1 MRHAGSDG
9 EQSNAVR
16 AATTGPWWMRAWR
29 FLKSRFAKQLAMATV
44 VIGAIAATGHL
55 IGGMIGWW
63 HAYEITFS
71 GRGHTTPASAPSPAR
86 AAAAPLSIA
95 VLPFAKAGTGE
106 SGPLVENL
114 TNDVAVELSRV
125 PGSSVIGREAAA
137 RYGGREVDPREVA
150 KELGVR
156 YVLTGGVEREGDKI
170 RLRVR
175 LLDGETGAQRWA
187 ERFDVERA
195 ALPGLVDELAARL
208 ARAVDLQMVRSEG
221 QTLARLPPERIQA
234 DDLAMRGWAVL
245 YGGLNQATNRE
256 ALELFERA
264 VRSDPRS
271 TRGWG
276 GVALASLNEL
286 RWGRSEAALRR
297 LNEATEQLDRIDP
310 DGYYA
315 VLARAL
321 NAFGA
326 GRDPEAALAAA
337 DRLVELYP
345 GNNGGYQMRGV
356 VLVRMGRFEE
366 ALAATEKAMALLPN
380 NPDPANQW
388 RRSFIFYAMGRYAD
402 ATAEARQYVTK
413 NPTGVVGAFTL
424 AAALARDGKPD
435 QARQV
440 LDEARRHHPG
450 LSTAKVSE
458 LMLQGSGARFIAA
471 RDDMLAA
478 LREVGLP

>member
-1 MRHAGSDG
+1 
-9 EQSNAVR
+9 
-16 AATTGPWWMRAWR
+16 
-29 FLKSRFAKQLAMATV
+29 
-44 VIGAIAATGHL
+44 
-55 IGGMIGWW
+55 
-63 HAYEITFS
+63 
-71 GRGHTTPASAPSPAR
+71 
-86 AAAAPLSIA
+86 
-95 VLPFAKAGTGE
+95 
-106 SGPLVENL
+106 
-114 TNDVAVELSRV
+114 
-125 PGSSVIGREAAA
+125 
-137 RYGGREVDPREVA
+137 
-150 KELGVR
+150 
-156 YVLTGGVEREGDKI
+156 
-170 RLRVR
+170 
-175 LLDGETGAQRWA
+175 
-187 ERFDVERA
+187 
-195 ALPGLVDELAARL
+195 
-208 ARAVDLQMVRSEG
+208 MVRSEG
-221 QTLARLPPERIQA
+221 QALARLPPERIQA

-321 NAFGA
+321 SAFAA

-337 DRLVELYP
+337 DRLVALYP

-380 NPDPANQW
+380 NPDPANHW
-388 RRSFIFYAMGRYAD
+388 RRSFIFYAMGRYAE

-458 LMLQGSGARFIAA
+458 LMLQGSGARFITA

>member
-1 MRHAGSDG
+1 MTEDSLQHSEPAHLRS
-9 EQSNAVR
+9 V
-16 AATTGPWWMRAWR
+16 PWWRRLWQR
-29 FLKSRFAKQLAMATV
+29 LHSRFARQIALVTIAV
-44 VIGAIAATGHL
+44 GAIAATGHF

-71 GRGHTTPASAPSPAR
+71 GRGHATPASAPQATHT
-86 AAAAPLSIA
+86 AAASLSIA
-95 VLPFAKAGTGE
+95 VLPFANAGAAQDD
-106 SGPLVENL
+106 SLVENL
-114 TNDVAVELSRV
+114 TNDIAVELSRV

-137 RYGGREVDPREVA
+137 RYRSREADPREVA

-156 YVLTGGVEREGDKI
+156 YLLAGGVERDGDKV

-175 LLDGETGAQRWA
+175 MLDGETGTQRWA

-208 ARAVDLQMVRSEG
+208 ARAVNLQMVRSEG
-221 QTLARLPPERIQA
+221 QALARLPPERIQA
-234 DDLAMRGWAVL
+234 DDLAMQGWAVL

-256 ALELFERA
+256 ALALFERA
-264 VRSDPRS
+264 VQSDPRS

-286 RWGRSEAALRR
+286 RGGRSEAALRR
-297 LNEATEQLDRIDP
+297 LSMATEQLDRIDP
-310 DGYYA
+310 AGYYA
-315 VLARAL
+315 VLARGL
-321 NAFGA
+321 HAFAA

-337 DRLVELYP
+337 NRMVELYP

-366 ALAATEKAMALLPN
+366 ALVATDKAQALLPN
-380 NPDPANQW
+380 NPDPANLW
-388 RRSFIFYAMGRYAD
+388 RRSFIFYAMGRYAE
-402 ATAEARQYVTK
+402 AVAQARQYVAK
-413 NPTGVVGAFTL
+413 NPTGIVGAFTL

-435 QARQV
+435 QAQQV
-440 LDEARRHHPG
+440 LEEARRHHPG
-450 LSTAKVSE
+450 LSTAKASE
-458 LMLQGSGARFIAA
+458 LMLQGSGVRFIAA

>member
-1 MRHAGSDG
+1 MAADSPQQS
-9 EQSNAVR
+9 EQ
-16 AATTGPWWMRAWR
+16 AAPWWRRLWQR
-29 FLKSRFAKQLAMATV
+29 LHSRFARQIALIA
-44 VIGAIAATGHL
+44 VIVGAIAAAGHFV
-55 IGGMIGWW
+55 GGMIGWW
-63 HAYEITFS
+63 HAYEITFGAHEA
-71 GRGHTTPASAPSPAR
+71 GRTAAAPGHTK
-86 AAAAPLSIA
+86 AAAPLLSIV
-95 VLPFAKAGTGE
+95 VLPFTNAGATEDGWF
-106 SGPLVENL
+106 VENL
-114 TNDVAVELSRV
+114 TNDIVVELSRV
-125 PGSSVIGREAAA
+125 PGSSVIGRETAAGY
-137 RYGGREVDPREVA
+137 RNREADPREVA
-150 KELGVR
+150 KELDVR
-156 YVLTGGVEREGDKI
+156 YVLAGSAERTGDKV

-321 NAFGA
+321 SAFAA

-337 DRLVELYP
+337 DRLVALYP

-380 NPDPANQW
+380 NPDPANHW
-388 RRSFIFYAMGRYAD
+388 RRSFIFYAMGRYAE
-402 ATAEARQYVTK
+402 ATAEARQYVTN

-440 LDEARRHHPG
+440 LGEARRHHPG
-450 LSTAKVSE
+450 LSTAKLSE

>member
-1 MRHAGSDG
+1 MPEDSLQHSEPASPRSA
-9 EQSNAVR
+9 
-16 AATTGPWWMRAWR
+16 PWWRRLWQQ
-29 FLKSRFAKQLAMATV
+29 LHSRFARQIALITV
-44 VIGAIAATGHL
+44 AVGAIAATGHF

-71 GRGHTTPASAPSPAR
+71 GRGNATPASAPQPAH
-86 AAAAPLSIA
+86 AAAAALSIA
-95 VLPFAKAGTGE
+95 VLPFDNVGAAENG
-106 SGPLVENL
+106 SLVENL
-114 TNDVAVELSRV
+114 TNDIAVELSRV

-137 RYGGREVDPREVA
+137 RYRSREADPREVA

-156 YVLTGGVEREGDKI
+156 YVLNGGVERAGDKI

-175 LLDGETGAQRWA
+175 LLDGESGAQRWA

-208 ARAVDLQMVRSEG
+208 ARAVGLQMVRSEG
-221 QTLARLPPERIQA
+221 QVAARLPPDRIQA

-245 YGGLNQATNRE
+245 YGGLNQATNRA

-264 VRSDPRS
+264 VQSDPRS

-286 RWGRSEAALRR
+286 RWGRSEVALRR
-297 LNEATEQLDRIDP
+297 LNEATEQLDRVDP
-310 DGYYA
+310 NGYYA

-321 NAFGA
+321 HAFGA

-337 DRLVELYP
+337 NRMVELYP

-366 ALAATEKAMALLPN
+366 ALAATEKAIALLPN
-380 NPDPANQW
+380 NPDPANLW
-388 RRSFIFYAMGRYAD
+388 RRSFIFYAMGRYAE
-402 ATAEARQYVTK
+402 AAAEARQYVTK
-413 NPTGVVGAFTL
+413 NPTGIVGAFTL
-424 AAALARDGKPD
+424 AAALARDGRPD

-440 LDEARRHHPG
+440 LDEARRHNPG
-450 LSTAKVSE
+450 LTTAKASE